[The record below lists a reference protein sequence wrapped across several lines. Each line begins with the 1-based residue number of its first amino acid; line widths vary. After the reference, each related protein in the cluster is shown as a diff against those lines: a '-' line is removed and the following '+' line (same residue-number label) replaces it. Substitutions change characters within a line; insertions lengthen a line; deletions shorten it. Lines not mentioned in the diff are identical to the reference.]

1 MVMQHASK
9 KGGRASSPGNHPAAM
24 AQVRALIRAEK
35 ARLGLSWEQLSL
47 RLKRLGIE
55 QTATNLST
63 KVARGSMSAPL
74 FLALLK
80 VLQVRR
86 LDLDA
91 LELSRD

>member
-1 MVMQHASK
+1 MKHRPK
-9 KGGRASSPGNHPAAM
+9 KSARASSPGNHPAAM
-24 AQVRALIRAEK
+24 AQVRGLIRAEK
-35 ARLGLSWEQLSL
+35 ARLGLSWEDLSL
-47 RLKRLGIE
+47 RLKRLGIA

-63 KVARGSMSAPL
+63 KVARGNMSAPL

-91 LELSRD
+91 LELPRG

>member
-1 MVMQHASK
+1 MVMKQK
-9 KGGRASSPGNHPAAM
+9 RASSPGNHPAAM

-35 ARLGLSWEQLSL
+35 ARLGLSWEELSL
-47 RLKRLGIE
+47 RLQRLGVT

-80 VLQVRR
+80 ALQVRR

-91 LELSRD
+91 LELRRG